1 MHMEISIRNLLALAN
16 LFVILSLSASYN
28 HNLDE
33 SSEIFTYY
41 GRAAEIGK
49 HCSSYLSLASKLSPD
64 ANRGIKI
71 KRELSFNY
79 GDWEQEDGHA
89 TLMPFNQSN
98 RFEHSL
104 ALKLVSFKVV
114 DVSSVPHFE
123 NTASLGGIMFIGI
136 SGEGPNFR
144 THECCPFTKRPGLS
158 VLKIA
163 FEGVY
168 LQSNENGNEHLM
180 CLLGNTTLPVPVPEP
195 FNYDCHGNLLDYTLI
210 QDDQILLVL
219 RYPQT
224 FNLTSR
230 VVRGEMQSLKQEGSL
245 AYFDN
250 VHISSQLRHYSSY
263 QFSSELK
270 STSCDLYPYQQE
282 LTTHGA
288 KSLDT
293 GYGFCSFLGQVI
305 QQPFD
310 VLQNYNDRHVT
321 SKLGPF
327 HLGKEFSSNWTQEN
341 FRLLFQILMCEEE
354 ASTNDVQTARVSAVL
369 RALPASSPIYA
380 WQERTGLSGLTLF
393 AEGTWNSA
401 TRKLCMTG
409 CVSSVLDS
417 EECNYQISLHF
428 PNVFS
433 IKQRSVL
440 LGSIYSIKNETNTS
454 FLPLLFDSLWHPS
467 ELKNLGL
474 YNNPQYEQQQQR
486 LIPLGGIGYMDQKK
500 PLRPILYHVYNE
512 TIYTYNNPYYNYSKV
527 ELAAANKKKNQP
539 SKLFTFIKKLFLKY
553 PTLVDGQDLHASFD
567 FLSNKLNV
575 QGISIHHQSLSNQN
589 SRVLIRM
596 EVLSLE
602 ISYQHETTEPEEKN
616 LFNISLHMTFSERY
630 FDENAVTFPYF
641 LEGIYD
647 SLAGDMYL
655 IGCRKVSSNDKSSV
669 EHGLDCLVEVKVQYP
684 SESTRWLKFPSVEMT
699 ITSQRSKED
708 ALHFE
713 PITFKTSIPY
723 DKSEQNYAF
732 RKIFECA
739 LRLLISLA
747 AVAIIWSQLQ
757 YMNTNEGCIPYMSLG
772 TLSLLMFGYGAELI
786 RTNELLFGSNEYSF
800 RNLPYGFNGYQQALL
815 EALQTSTRFLVL
827 VSFLLTIKQ
836 YQKVSEVKN
845 KPIAYYLLPAMLMIN
860 PRILASKMQDF
871 FLMPQVIENKAWR
884 CQVKSLRKTY
894 YFGLTLLRLVIHF
907 YDYIRDP
914 LVDPF
919 VSDGGDA
926 FINNQVGSDFFSI
939 FDIMIPI
946 IMVLFA
952 CVVSI
957 QQSWKYLKPKSP

>member
-1 MHMEISIRNLLALAN
+1 MHMEMSSRNLLALAN

-89 TLMPFNQSN
+89 TLIPFNQSN

-114 DVSSVPHFE
+114 DVSSVHHFE
-123 NTASLGGIMFIGI
+123 NTVSLGGIMSIGI

-195 FNYDCHGNLLDYTLI
+195 FNYDCNGNLLDYTLI

-230 VVRGEMQSLKQEGSL
+230 VVRGEMRSLKQEGSL

-270 STSCDLYPYQQE
+270 SRSCDLYPYQQE

-310 VLQNYNDRHVT
+310 VLQNYNDRHVA

-354 ASTNDVQTARVSAVL
+354 ASTDDVQTARVSAVL
-369 RALPASSPIYA
+369 RAFPPSSPIYA

-433 IKQRSVL
+433 IKQRS
-440 LGSIYSIKNETNTS
+440 
-454 FLPLLFDSLWHPS
+454 
-467 ELKNLGL
+467 
-474 YNNPQYEQQQQR
+474 
-486 LIPLGGIGYMDQKK
+486 
-500 PLRPILYHVYNE
+500 
-512 TIYTYNNPYYNYSKV
+512 
-527 ELAAANKKKNQP
+527 
-539 SKLFTFIKKLFLKY
+539 Y
-553 PTLVDGQDLHASFD
+553 PTLVDGEDLHASFD

-708 ALHFE
+708 TLHFE

-732 RKIFECA
+732 RKIFECV

-747 AVAIIWSQLQ
+747 AVGIIWSQLR
-757 YMNTNEGCIPYMSLG
+757 YMNTNGSCIPYMSLG
-772 TLSLLMFGYGAELI
+772 TLSLLMFGYGAELV
-786 RTNELLFGSNEYSF
+786 RTSELLFGSNEYSF

-860 PRILASKMQDF
+860 PRFLASKMQDF

-957 QQSWKYLKPKSP
+957 QQSWNYLKPKSP

>member
-1 MHMEISIRNLLALAN
+1 MHIEISIRNLLALAN

-123 NTASLGGIMFIGI
+123 NTVSLGGIMSIGI
-136 SGEGPNFR
+136 SDEGSYFPSHKYFS
-144 THECCPFTKRPGLS
+144 FTKRPGLS

-195 FNYDCHGNLLDYTLI
+195 FNYDCNGNLLDYTLI

-310 VLQNYNDRHVT
+310 VLQNYNDRHVA

-369 RALPASSPIYA
+369 RAFPASSPIYA

-393 AEGTWNSA
+393 TEGTWNSA

-433 IKQRSVL
+433 IKQRS
-440 LGSIYSIKNETNTS
+440 
-454 FLPLLFDSLWHPS
+454 
-467 ELKNLGL
+467 
-474 YNNPQYEQQQQR
+474 
-486 LIPLGGIGYMDQKK
+486 
-500 PLRPILYHVYNE
+500 
-512 TIYTYNNPYYNYSKV
+512 
-527 ELAAANKKKNQP
+527 
-539 SKLFTFIKKLFLKY
+539 Y

-747 AVAIIWSQLQ
+747 AVAIIWSQLR

-786 RTNELLFGSNEYSF
+786 RTSELLFGSNEYSF

-919 VSDGGDA
+919 VSDGGDS

-952 CVVSI
+952 CVISI
-957 QQSWKYLKPKSP
+957 QQSWNYLKPKSP